1 MKPNGEKNKQQLW
14 LLEAQ
19 SRSSGIN
26 IPQMDSAQE
35 VAFNNDRVAAAAAA
49 DYESAGKR
57 LFMCEHARAKQEA
70 DCSATGEKME
80 VSGKRGGRGRPSDP
94 SGHLSK
100 GGGDGGAAADDI

>member
-1 MKPNGEKNKQQLW
+1 M
-14 LLEAQ
+14 Q

-35 VAFNNDRVAAAAAA
+35 VAFNNDRLATAAAAAA

-80 VSGKRGGRGRPSDP
+80 VSGKRGG
-94 SGHLSK
+94 
-100 GGGDGGAAADDI
+100 GG